1 MTSDSILSGVVS
13 DTEFIFLAKSEF
25 HYTDVV
31 HFHLILTL
39 ILLNP
44 STWDRITD
52 HFADEVNK
60 NAKLLH
66 CRPMC
71 CRLRQQLTSC
81 RYTSC
86 GWVCV
91 LPTPHSSHCACSCCL
106 SRPITDL
113 GCTCL
118 TNYRDKWTESV
129 RCSDHKTDVIA
140 VHLWRHLSRQ
150 WRHRLR
156 KQWTNW
162 AAGERGV
169 TATERCRKY
178 CKVVKQPVRSMHG
191 SFYSKCWTTIFH
203 FCIVT

>member
-25 HYTDVV
+25 HYTDVM

-81 RYTSC
+81 RYTIC
-86 GWVCV
+86 VWVCCRLHIPV
-91 LPTPHSSHCACSCCL
+91 TVPAAAASLDQSQTSAALAWLTTETNELSLFAAVIIKLTSLQSTCDITYQDNDVVGCGSSGQIEQLVNAVSQL
-106 SRPITDL
+106 Q
-113 GCTCL
+113 
-118 TNYRDKWTESV
+118 K
-129 RCSDHKTDVIA
+129 DVD
-140 VHLWRHLSRQ
+140 
-150 WRHRLR
+150 
-156 KQWTNW
+156 
-162 AAGERGV
+162 ER
-169 TATERCRKY
+169 
-178 CKVVKQPVRSMHG
+178 
-191 SFYSKCWTTIFH
+191 
-203 FCIVT
+203 